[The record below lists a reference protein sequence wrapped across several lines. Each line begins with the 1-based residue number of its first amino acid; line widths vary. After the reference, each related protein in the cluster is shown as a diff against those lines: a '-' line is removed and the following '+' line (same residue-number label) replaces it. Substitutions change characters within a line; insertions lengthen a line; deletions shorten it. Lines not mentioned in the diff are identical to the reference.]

1 MSRRDRGKVLVA
13 SSVLL
18 RYSKTMARKSSPNTP
33 FGKFLEAHLVAKKM
47 TRQHVATG
55 LDITSSYVSM
65 LCRGTAKPGLKL
77 ALRIQAWTL
86 ETFGEAF
93 DVSRWA

>member
-1 MSRRDRGKVLVA
+1 
-13 SSVLL
+13 
-18 RYSKTMARKSSPNTP
+18 MARKSSPASS
-33 FGKFLEAHLVAKKM
+33 FGTFLEKHLAEKKLTRQDVAK
-47 TRQHVATG
+47 G

-86 ETFGEAF
+86 KTFGEAF
-93 DVSRWA
+93 DVSGWA